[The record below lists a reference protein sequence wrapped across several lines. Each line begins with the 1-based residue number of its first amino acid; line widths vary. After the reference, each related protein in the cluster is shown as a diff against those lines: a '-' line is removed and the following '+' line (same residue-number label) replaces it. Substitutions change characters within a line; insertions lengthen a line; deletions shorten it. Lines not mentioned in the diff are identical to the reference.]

1 MKLALP
7 VIVIACSL
15 SMSSATAQ
23 EAAGSAPW
31 RAEAQDNICGVS
43 NPRQVTN
50 PAVVDYAKV
59 LKATPEMQDLVARG
73 IDPQSAEG
81 QILRQRAVDHVGRV
95 SSKVMRRNG
104 HCSIWKTIKH
114 RSGRNAPELTH
125 ELVASISVSAVA
137 MGSGGQGFG
146 EVYAA
151 DSAERPG
158 SRLSFAW
165 LAPALIGFASI
176 GGGVLLRK
184 SSSSGAS

>member
-1 MKLALP
+1 MKLALL
-7 VIVIACSL
+7 VVAIACSL
-15 SMSSATAQ
+15 FMSSATAQ
-23 EAAGSAPW
+23 EAAGVAPW

-50 PAVVDYAKV
+50 PAVVDYAKA

-81 QILRQRAVDHVGRV
+81 QILRQRAVDHVRRV

-114 RSGRNAPELTH
+114 RSGRNAPELTQ
-125 ELVASISVSAVA
+125 ELVASIGMSAVA
-137 MGSGGQGFG
+137 MESGRQGYG
-146 EVYAA
+146 EVYAG
-151 DSAERPG
+151 DSA
-158 SRLSFAW
+158 SRTSSRRSLAW
-165 LAPALIGFASI
+165 LAPALIGLASI
-176 GGGVLLRK
+176 GGWLLLRK

>member
-7 VIVIACSL
+7 VVAIACSL
-15 SMSSATAQ
+15 FMSSATAQ
-23 EAAGSAPW
+23 EAAGVAPW

-50 PAVVDYAKV
+50 PAVVDYAKA
-59 LKATPEMQDLVARG
+59 LKATPEMQDLIARG

-125 ELVASISVSAVA
+125 ELVASIGMSAVA
-137 MGSGGQGFG
+137 MESGGQGFG
-146 EVYAA
+146 EVYAGESGA
-151 DSAERPG
+151 ASSP
-158 SRLSFAW
+158 SPPLAW
-165 LAPALIGFASI
+165 LIPALLAIILA
-176 GGGVLLRK
+176 GGWLALRK
-184 SSSSGAS
+184 TSGADGS